1 MITCAKASILKASPF
16 PKQLT
21 SKSVPQHLFVCMATE
36 EQPAGL
42 PPHVCTPEWSHW
54 GRSELIDKIKGV
66 IYGQA
71 IGDAYGKSV

>member
-1 MITCAKASILKASPF
+1 
-16 PKQLT
+16 
-21 SKSVPQHLFVCMATE
+21 MATE
-36 EQPAGL
+36 EEPVGAGL

-71 IGDAYGKSV
+71 IGDAYGKSI